1 MKNIFIFTFFVLN
14 LSTVYGYVPT
24 VDSLLRNGNN
34 AEIGQNTVVAKLN
47 ILEEKQASSESEEV
61 INTNLKMIIYNENE
75 KRPRLMQIQYAG
87 NSYSNSMVKDYKI
100 APFHDLEK
108 LFPSEGNLE
117 KEVFYALMASLVNN
131 NSSLLLDVFKRLN
144 IPVSSNK
151 ELVNED
157 KGKLLAAYR
166 DYLKKLSEQ
175 EDGNTEEEL
184 INPLRSEDEEER
196 KRIKEIMAGSYFKQD
211 FLVSRKKEQNEF
223 FWIVENEKLFMK
235 FDSDHRM
242 KMIKLIT
249 DLGVIEIICSR
260 FVVVGSQLE
269 FPEFI
274 WFKDLSG
281 KKFKISAKSIRLI
294 KDSKENYYKRV
305 QKYKKLKEANNIT
318 NNELKPEFV
327 M

>member
-1 MKNIFIFTFFVLN
+1 
-14 LSTVYGYVPT
+14 
-24 VDSLLRNGNN
+24 
-34 AEIGQNTVVAKLN
+34 
-47 ILEEKQASSESEEV
+47 
-61 INTNLKMIIYNENE
+61 
-75 KRPRLMQIQYAG
+75 
-87 NSYSNSMVKDYKI
+87 
-100 APFHDLEK
+100 
-108 LFPSEGNLE
+108 
-117 KEVFYALMASLVNN
+117 
-131 NSSLLLDVFKRLN
+131 
-144 IPVSSNK
+144 
-151 ELVNED
+151 
-157 KGKLLAAYR
+157 
-166 DYLKKLSEQ
+166 
-175 EDGNTEEEL
+175 
-184 INPLRSEDEEER
+184 
-196 KRIKEIMAGSYFKQD
+196 
-211 FLVSRKKEQNEF
+211 
-223 FWIVENEKLFMK
+223 MK